1 MGPVVRDRGL
11 VSLVAALSGLVTG
24 LIALVCSVFW
34 LKWSVGVDSRE
45 ILFVASPLC
54 ALATAALTATW
65 VSRSLLGRGEEPS
78 APPADDAWD
87 SATEQLFWDTRS
99 ELAHLGQRQ
108 RPKLGL
114 VTSALAFVL
123 IGFAVGSLAR
133 VLVVMLVLL
142 VHEAGH
148 LLAMRLFGYRDTR
161 VFFIPGF
168 GAATTGVK
176 EDARPGQRVV
186 VLLAGPV
193 PGILLGAALLLV
205 GRRVPAIHQAAELL
219 IWLNAFN
226 LLPLSILDGGKLL
239 SELVFSRHYFLEA
252 AFLAITSMGLV
263 WLGLGGHSWL
273 VGAVGAFTWLLVPT
287 RARVGRVARAVRQT
301 ECELGP
307 EVAKLDEVALRTLF
321 RLAYPVAAGGGFPRS
336 RPLAAFL
343 RSVHAEARL
352 APAPVLATFVL
363 LGVYA
368 ITVAVSLCAVVLTVY
383 LR

>member
-1 MGPVVRDRGL
+1 MIG
-11 VSLVAALSGLVTG
+11 
-24 LIALVCSVFW
+24 LVCSVFW
-34 LKWSVGVDSRE
+34 LRWSVGVESQGAA
-45 ILFVASPLC
+45 FVAPPLC

-65 VSRSLLGRGEEPS
+65 VSRSLLGRGEEPR

-87 SATEQLFWDTRS
+87 SATEQLFWDTRR
-99 ELAHLGQRQ
+99 ELAHLAERP

-114 VTSALAFVL
+114 LASALAFVL
-123 IGFAVGSLAR
+123 IGLAVGSLAR
-133 VLVVMLVLL
+133 VLLVMLVLL

-176 EDARPGQRVV
+176 EDARPGQRVF

-193 PGILLGAALLLV
+193 PGILLGVALLLV
-205 GRRVPAIHQAAELL
+205 GRRVPALHEAAALL
-219 IWLNAFN
+219 VWLNAFN

-263 WLGLGGHSWL
+263 WLGLAGHSWI

-287 RARVGRVARAVRQT
+287 RARVGRAAAAVRRSK
-301 ECELGP
+301 CDLGP
-307 EVAKLDEVALRTLF
+307 DVAQLGEGALRTLF
-321 RLAYPVAAGGGFPRS
+321 RLAYPVAAAAGFPRS

-363 LGVYA
+363 LGLYA
-368 ITVAVSLCAVVLTVY
+368 ITVAVSLLAVVLSVY
-383 LR
+383 LH